1 MCSGGT
7 VVAADVSNHEV
18 FTDVARHLQDLVL
31 DNPEVGQFL
40 DELAVY
46 SAARLSS
53 PGREVS
59 CGISVIRHKK
69 ATTVASSSQGA
80 LAMGQLQHKYGD
92 GPCLTAMRGTATVLV
107 PDLRLEGRWP
117 AYVRAV
123 SGLGILSLIGV
134 PLRLEGPSRAV
145 LALYSELP
153 YAFSAQSI
161 AGAEA
166 FAEQASRGLQ
176 LALRL
181 GQLQDTRDDMSAA
194 MKSRTVI
201 DLATGAIMAQN
212 GCSQNAAF
220 KVLLQVSNTRNIKL
234 SEVAARVLSSI
245 SGDATTDTYFDE

>member
-1 MCSGGT
+1 M
-7 VVAADVSNHEV
+7 VAADVSHHEV
-18 FTDVARHLQDLVL
+18 FTDVAQHLQDLVL
-31 DNPEVGQFL
+31 DCPEVGQFL

-53 PGREVS
+53 PGRQVS

-69 ATTVASSSQGA
+69 ATIVASSSPCA
-80 LAMGQLQHKYGD
+80 RPMDQLQLKYGD
-92 GPCLTAMRGTATVLV
+92 GPSLTAMRGRVTVLV

-117 AYVRAV
+117 AYVQSV
-123 SGLGILSLIGV
+123 TGLGILSVIGV
-134 PLRLEGPSRAV
+134 PLQLEGPSRAV
-145 LALYSELP
+145 LTLYSELP
-153 YAFSAQSI
+153 YAFSGQSL
-161 AGAEA
+161 AGTEA
-166 FAEQASRGLQ
+166 FAQQASKSLQ

-245 SGDATTDTYFDE
+245 SGDATTATYFDE